1 MIKAL
6 SISIFLQIITLTL
19 SGQNQERIYQ
29 DNNKKIIYHLTQGKI
44 NGNYTSYYKNG
55 IKKAEGNF
63 ENNLRTGKWTVWDS
77 LGNVKMIRIY
87 SDPFT
92 FERIIPKV
100 PDDKPIKLLNIPRY
114 KIKYNEE
121 GYITYA
127 YVKESDV
134 SYHRRIWRFI
144 SPKENP
150 ILFEKDLLFRLLNKH
165 ILDSTI
171 KAYSTKDDEFREVF
185 MPKIDTTTVKVIG
198 FKIKEDFFFDMNRVV
213 SDTRVIGICPV
224 VINQITNDT
233 IDAYWVYHPQARE
246 HLAQINIESNII
258 PEKIK
263 SLDDLFFYR
272 YFYGRII
279 KQSTVYD
286 RYLKDYLTGE
296 KLLKEAERIELYLIE
311 QEHNIWINLTKSI
324 FINQQH

>member
-1 MIKAL
+1 MIKA
-6 SISIFLQIITLTL
+6 IIILLVSFIVNPTVFGQSSKKIYEDTLIK
-19 SGQNQERIYQ
+19 SIYQ
-29 DNNKKIIYHLTQGKI
+29 TTQGRI

-63 ENNLRTGKWTVWDS
+63 ENNLRIGKWTVWDT

-121 GYITYA
+121 GYIIYA

-134 SYHRRIWRFI
+134 SYHKRIWRFI

-263 SLDDLFFYR
+263 TLDDLFFYR

-279 KQSTVYD
+279 KKSNVYD
-286 RYLKDYLTGE
+286 RQPTYILEPSNSE
-296 KLLKEAERIELYLIE
+296 KIDIELIE
-311 QEHNIWINLTKSI
+311 KEHDIWINLTKSI

>member
-1 MIKAL
+1 MIKA
-6 SISIFLQIITLTL
+6 IIILLVSFIVNPTVFGQSSKKIYEDTLIK
-19 SGQNQERIYQ
+19 SIYQ
-29 DNNKKIIYHLTQGKI
+29 TTQGRI

-63 ENNLRTGKWTVWDS
+63 ENNLRIGKWTVWDT

-134 SYHRRIWRFI
+134 SYHKRIWRFI

-246 HLAQINIESNII
+246 HLAQINIESNSI

-263 SLDDLFFYR
+263 TLDDLFFYR

-279 KQSTVYD
+279 KKSNVYD
-286 RYLKDYLTGE
+286 RQPTYILEPSNSE
-296 KLLKEAERIELYLIE
+296 KIDIELIE
-311 QEHNIWINLTKSI
+311 KEHDIWINLTKSI

>member
-1 MIKAL
+1 MIKA
-6 SISIFLQIITLTL
+6 IIILLVSFIVNPTVFGQSSKKIYEDTLIK
-19 SGQNQERIYQ
+19 SIYQ
-29 DNNKKIIYHLTQGKI
+29 TTQGRI

-63 ENNLRTGKWTVWDS
+63 ENNLRIGKWTVWDT

-100 PDDKPIKLLNIPRY
+100 PDDKPIELLNIPRY

-121 GYITYA
+121 GYIIYA

-134 SYHRRIWRFI
+134 SYHKRIWRFI

-263 SLDDLFFYR
+263 TLDDLFFYR

-279 KQSTVYD
+279 KKSNVYD
-286 RYLKDYLTGE
+286 RQPTYILEPSNSE
-296 KLLKEAERIELYLIE
+296 KIDIELIE
-311 QEHNIWINLTKSI
+311 KEHDIWINLTKSI

>member
-1 MIKAL
+1 MIKA
-6 SISIFLQIITLTL
+6 IIILLVSFIVNPTVFGQSSKKIYEDTLIK
-19 SGQNQERIYQ
+19 SIYQ
-29 DNNKKIIYHLTQGKI
+29 TTQGRI

-63 ENNLRTGKWTVWDS
+63 ENNLRIGKWTVWDT

-263 SLDDLFFYR
+263 TLDDLFFYR

-279 KQSTVYD
+279 KKSNVYD
-286 RYLKDYLTGE
+286 RQPTYILEPSNSE
-296 KLLKEAERIELYLIE
+296 KIDIELIE
-311 QEHNIWINLTKSI
+311 KEHDIWINLTKSI

>member
-1 MIKAL
+1 MIKA
-6 SISIFLQIITLTL
+6 IIILLVSFIVNPTVFGQSSKKIYEDTLIK
-19 SGQNQERIYQ
+19 SIYQ
-29 DNNKKIIYHLTQGKI
+29 TTQGRI

-63 ENNLRTGKWTVWDS
+63 ENNLRIGKWTVWDT

-134 SYHRRIWRFI
+134 SYHKRIWRFI

-263 SLDDLFFYR
+263 TLDDLFFYR

-279 KQSTVYD
+279 KKSNVYD
-286 RYLKDYLTGE
+286 RQPTYILEPSNSE
-296 KLLKEAERIELYLIE
+296 KIDIELIE
-311 QEHNIWINLTKSI
+311 KEHDIWINLTKSI

>member
-1 MIKAL
+1 MIKA
-6 SISIFLQIITLTL
+6 IIILLVSFIVNPTVFGQSSKKIYEDTLIK
-19 SGQNQERIYQ
+19 SIYQ
-29 DNNKKIIYHLTQGKI
+29 TTQGRI

-63 ENNLRTGKWTVWDS
+63 ENNLRIGKWTVWDT

-246 HLAQINIESNII
+246 HLAQINIESNSI

-263 SLDDLFFYR
+263 TLDDLFFYR

-279 KQSTVYD
+279 KKSNVYD
-286 RYLKDYLTGE
+286 RQPTYILEPSNSE
-296 KLLKEAERIELYLIE
+296 KIDIELIE
-311 QEHNIWINLTKSI
+311 KEHDIWINLTKSI